1 MTIYSSL
8 KKTMFEY
15 VIELVVPSFEDV
27 NTEDVKAE
35 DGTHEDVSIE
45 ELSGGNFSTITL
57 ATYNFNP
64 GLELGESV
72 WINEHWGT
80 WEDEPFNFEAVVTRY
95 RKEIIPGRKSQ
106 SKPDVLRVVIFLE
119 AVEKDN
125 LARMREIIRRLNSG
139 NKD

>member
-1 MTIYSSL
+1 
-8 KKTMFEY
+8 MFEY
-15 VIELVVPSFEDV
+15 VIELGVPSFEDV

-35 DGTHEDVSIE
+35 DGNHEDVSTE
-45 ELSGGNFSTITL
+45 ELSGGSFSTVTL

-95 RKEIIPGRKSQ
+95 RKEIVPGRKSE
-106 SKPDVLRVVIFLE
+106 SKSDVFRVVIFLE

-139 NKD
+139 NRD